1 VLQTGLARPDLIAL
15 QHAAEEA
22 AAAKQG
28 RRRPASTQAELR
40 MAGTGASFMWI
51 GVHSLLHRGVRALIE
66 YSGEG
71 LLGEERVQ

>member
-1 VLQTGLARPDLIAL
+1 MAGQAGAGTSGVLQTGLARPDLIAL

-40 MAGTGASFMWI
+40 MAAPAPRSCG
-51 GVHSLLHRGVRALIE
+51 
-66 YSGEG
+66 
-71 LLGEERVQ
+71 